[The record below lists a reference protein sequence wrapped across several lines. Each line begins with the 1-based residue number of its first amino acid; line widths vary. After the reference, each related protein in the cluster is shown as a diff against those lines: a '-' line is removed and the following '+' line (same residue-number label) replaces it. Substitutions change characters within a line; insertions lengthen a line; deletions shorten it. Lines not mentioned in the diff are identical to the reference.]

1 MRLPFKFK
9 QNKVSIT
16 LSMGAT
22 HIKTEDNIHIAFERA
37 DQAMYQAKKQGKNQ
51 VVYAL

>member
-1 MRLPFKFK
+1 
-9 QNKVSIT
+9 
-16 LSMGAT
+16 MGVT

-51 VVYAL
+51 VVYAP